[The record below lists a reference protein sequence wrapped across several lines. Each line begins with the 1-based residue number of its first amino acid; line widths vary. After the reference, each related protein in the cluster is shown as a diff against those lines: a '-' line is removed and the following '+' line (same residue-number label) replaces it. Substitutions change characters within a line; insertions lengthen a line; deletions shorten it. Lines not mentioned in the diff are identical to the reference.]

1 MGLDEFKQESDG
13 GTTSSIKTRKQIDNV
28 TMSTDFWDNLIA
40 TEPGW
45 AFQAALQADGNGDKA
60 IIQRMDHVL
69 ENGVNGITISDEKRK
84 EIQSEREEFVA
95 LHLED

>member
-13 GTTSSIKTRKQIDNV
+13 STTSSIKTRKQIDNV

-69 ENGVNGITISDEKRK
+69 ENGAYGIKISDEKRE
-84 EIQSEREEFVA
+84 EIQNQRDEFVE